1 MSVLNTDEENRRLQA
16 AKIVLK
22 HSKGWY
28 MSKIKITFTEQ
39 QAFSLIMAASQTMD
53 HDDTIENSFPDRGNR
68 RAAHNAYNKL
78 QDEYYKEKPPIKGA
92 VREWKPY
99 WTTGENMV
107 I

>member
-78 QDEYYKEKPPIKGA
+78 QDEYYKQRKA
-92 VREWKPY
+92 SD
-99 WTTGENMV
+99 
-107 I
+107 